1 MFTPLDLRVDKKELE
16 KMIED
21 SGTTENEK
29 IIANAILK
37 INHAKDANDEEALN
51 TLIGASDSSKAI
63 KSLATSI
70 LSFNHTVNSSDKRNL
85 EMIIFK
91 VVI

>member
-1 MFTPLDLRVDKKELE
+1 
-16 KMIED
+16 
-21 SGTTENEK
+21 
-29 IIANAILK
+29 
-37 INHAKDANDEEALN
+37 LN

-85 EMIIFK
+85 EMINLK
-91 VVI
+91 AS